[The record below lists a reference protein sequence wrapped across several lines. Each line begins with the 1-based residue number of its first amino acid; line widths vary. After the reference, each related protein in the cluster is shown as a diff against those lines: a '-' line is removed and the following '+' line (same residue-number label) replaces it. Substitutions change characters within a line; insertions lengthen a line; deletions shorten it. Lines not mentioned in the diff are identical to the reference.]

1 MRLFRASSIPAG
13 IVALGALLLLTGV
26 TSRHAQAPAGPETA
40 HLQATVHA
48 SPDAATAATA
58 PSTPWTVIA
67 DIRPSDAEV
76 EERPGGSS
84 FLAPSVSNR
93 ALVSP
98 SKPASASPFVRAP
111 SCATLCVFLC

>member
-1 MRLFRASSIPAG
+1 MRLFRSSSIPAG

-48 SPDAATAATA
+48 SPDAATTKTTH
-58 PSTPWTVIA
+58 STPWTVVG
-67 DIRPSDAEV
+67 DVRLSDADG
-76 EERPGGSS
+76 EELSSPLSSLDSSVPRPNRVPGAGSD
-84 FLAPSVSNR
+84 
-93 ALVSP
+93 
-98 SKPASASPFVRAP
+98 SARGTIRAP